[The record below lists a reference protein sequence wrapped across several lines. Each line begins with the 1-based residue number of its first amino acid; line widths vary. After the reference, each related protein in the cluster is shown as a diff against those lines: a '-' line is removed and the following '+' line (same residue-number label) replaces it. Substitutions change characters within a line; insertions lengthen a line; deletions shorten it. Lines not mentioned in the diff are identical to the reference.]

1 MIALFVCALAMTSA
15 TSSSFNFGRYHKAML
30 EQAKVR
36 YPDDTCAIRFMEYCL
51 IDIADHFPDVRKMV
65 ILGSGAERDI
75 EGIRLA
81 QPMTY

>member
-1 MIALFVCALAMTSA
+1 MKKIVMFALFVYALAMTSA

-51 IDIADHFPDVRKMV
+51 IDIDGDGK
-65 ILGSGAERDI
+65 AEVWVTSPHR
-75 EGIRLA
+75 GTVPL
-81 QPMTY
+81 

>member
-1 MIALFVCALAMTSA
+1 MCMPFQREIVIMIALFVCALAMTSA

-51 IDIADHFPDVRKMV
+51 IDIDGDGK
-65 ILGSGAERDI
+65 AEVWVTSPHR
-75 EGIRLA
+75 GTVPL
-81 QPMTY
+81 